1 VVDIHE
7 TPPVPPEDAG
17 GDERIG
23 WWITGALC
31 ILFGWVGAVA
41 ANLLA
46 HLEAP
51 SGGWNLGPWWIG
63 PAMGPYAWTTLGFG
77 VAIGAFG
84 VVMFHLA
91 SQAHRGPFVL
101 PGYPY

>member
-1 VVDIHE
+1 
-7 TPPVPPEDAG
+7 
-17 GDERIG
+17 
-23 WWITGALC
+23 
-31 ILFGWVGAVA
+31 
-41 ANLLA
+41 
-46 HLEAP
+46 
-51 SGGWNLGPWWIG
+51 
-63 PAMGPYAWTTLGFG
+63 MGPYAWTTLGFG